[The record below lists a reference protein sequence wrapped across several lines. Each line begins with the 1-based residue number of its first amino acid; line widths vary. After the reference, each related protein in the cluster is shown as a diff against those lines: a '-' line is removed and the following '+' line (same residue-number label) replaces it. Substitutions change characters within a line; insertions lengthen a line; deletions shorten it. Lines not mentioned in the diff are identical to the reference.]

1 MHLEQYPI
9 ISDIWNLTYKFDS
22 IGPKGVIRKVVSYRR
37 FNLQNKNYY
46 NLSFGDWDKI
56 NGKIDDTIIS
66 NNGDTNKILLTVG
79 LTALQ
84 FVNHFPN
91 AEVFIEGSTISRTR
105 LYQMTIRQYFM
116 EIDKLF
122 DLQGFRNGH
131 WEIFKTG
138 INFEAFLLKKKFNNL

>member
-1 MHLEQYPI
+1 MNLDQYPI
-9 ISDIWNLTYKFDS
+9 ASDSSNLTYKFDS
-22 IGPKGVIRKVVSYRR
+22 IGPKGIIRKVVSYRR
-37 FNLQNKNYY
+37 INPLNKNYY

-56 NGKIDDTIIS
+56 NGKVNDTIVS
-66 NNGDTNKILLTVG
+66 NNNDTKKILFTVG

-84 FVNHFPN
+84 FVNHFPM

-105 LYQMTIRQYFM
+105 LYQMAIRQYFL

-122 DLQGFRNGH
+122 DLKGLRNGK
-131 WEIFKTG
+131 WEKFKTG

>member
-1 MHLEQYPI
+1 MNLDQYPI
-9 ISDIWNLTYKFDS
+9 VSDSSNLTYKFDS
-22 IGPKGVIRKVVSYRR
+22 IGPNGIIRKVVSYRR
-37 FNLQNKNYY
+37 INSLSKNYY

-56 NGKIDDTIIS
+56 NGKVNDTIVS
-66 NNGDTNKILLTVG
+66 NNNDTKKILFTVG

-84 FVNHFPN
+84 FVNHFPT

-105 LYQMTIRQYFM
+105 LYQMTIRQHFI

-122 DLQGFRNGH
+122 DLRGLRNGK
-131 WEIFKTG
+131 WEKFKPG